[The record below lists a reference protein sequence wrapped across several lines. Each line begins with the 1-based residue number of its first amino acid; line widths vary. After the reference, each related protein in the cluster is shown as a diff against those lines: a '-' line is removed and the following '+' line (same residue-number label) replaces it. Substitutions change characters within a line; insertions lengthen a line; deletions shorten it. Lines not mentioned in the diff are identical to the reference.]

1 LGLPLDLRIWNVS
14 GGNLQNEALK
24 FLYQSG
30 LRRYR
35 LPALDGLDRLPQR
48 DLKSAHAIDH

>member
-24 FLYQSG
+24 FLDQSG